1 MGWVYLWWFS
11 FAWSDPVLRRRANYA
26 PCVCVCVFLDG
37 AGCPRLVFGGG
48 NHVYGGLWDMPD
60 LGKPASMK
68 GAGV

>member
-1 MGWVYLWWFS
+1 MH
-11 FAWSDPVLRRRANYA
+11 R
-26 PCVCVCVFLDG
+26 VCVCVFLDG